1 MHTIQRDARYFAA
14 PRTFLPERW
23 THEQPEAVRDKRAF
37 MPFGTGVYNCVGQKL
52 ALAELRSV
60 AANLVRLFEIRFAD
74 GEDGA
79 EMEERSRDC
88 FTTNV
93 GKLDVRLTPRYNV

>member
-14 PRTFLPERW
+14 PLTFLPERW
-23 THEQPEAVRDKRAF
+23 TSEQPEAVLDRRAF

-60 AANLVRLFEIRFAD
+60 TANLVRAFEIRFAE
-74 GEDGA
+74 GEEGT

-93 GKLDVRLTPRYNV
+93 GSLDVRLTPRYSV